1 MPIAVSSDKAVDGLL
16 LEEEVDADI
25 AAFEKFMMTRVDT
38 SGPLSKPEKAIIK
51 TYLYWKTHP
60 ELNNG

>member
-1 MPIAVSSDKAVDGLL
+1 MSDKQLEAYVD
-16 LEEEVDADI
+16 EDI
-25 AAFEKFMMTRVDT
+25 TEFEKFMMAKVDN

-60 ELNNG
+60 ELNDG